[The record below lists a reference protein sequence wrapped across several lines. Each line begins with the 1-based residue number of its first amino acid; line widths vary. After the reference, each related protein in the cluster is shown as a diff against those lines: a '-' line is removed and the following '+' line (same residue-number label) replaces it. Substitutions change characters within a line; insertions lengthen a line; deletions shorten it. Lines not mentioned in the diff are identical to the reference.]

1 MKREFGEVHLTI
13 PKLPQQLYAV
23 VIVCQLPDDRKGR
36 CVARIR
42 KPEYLPLQYFPRNRV
57 GCLKEKTICWKTC
70 SILFRFGDWK
80 GFCRFVFFSPLP
92 KDKGIE

>member
-1 MKREFGEVHLTI
+1 MNREFGEVHLTI

-57 GCLKEKTICWKTC
+57 GCLEEKNHLLENVFHSFPVWRLER
-70 SILFRFGDWK
+70 ILPVCFLFAPAERQ
-80 GFCRFVFFSPLP
+80 RY
-92 KDKGIE
+92 

>member
-13 PKLPQQLYAV
+13 PKLPQQQYAV

-57 GCLKEKTICWKTC
+57 GCLKEKNHLLENVFHSFPVWRLER
-70 SILFRFGDWK
+70 ILPVCFLFAPAERQ
-80 GFCRFVFFSPLP
+80 RY
-92 KDKGIE
+92 